1 MATPAASFA
10 RTLPMTSTALAHAR
24 PRTRLGVRL
33 LRTVLVALSI
43 LAMLVLMVGPARLAS
58 RIAGL
63 PLLSLHAPRV
73 DLVAQEPLAVQL
85 HLAAVLIALGIG
97 IVLLIGVK
105 GTTLHRTLGWTWVLA
120 MMTGAVS
127 SLFIRMLNHG
137 ALSWIHLLSGWTI
150 ITLPMGVAFARR
162 HKVRM
167 HAGMMTWLF
176 TGGLIVAGL
185 FAFFPG
191 RLMWRMFFG

>member
-1 MATPAASFA
+1 
-10 RTLPMTSTALAHAR
+10 MTSTALVSSR
-24 PRTRLGVRL
+24 PRPRRVVRL
-33 LRTVLVALSI
+33 VRSALVALAI
-43 LAMLVLMVGPARLAS
+43 LALLVVMVGPSNLAGRLAD
-58 RIAGL
+58 L
-63 PLLSLHAPRV
+63 PPLRLHAPSIG
-73 DLVAQEPLAVQL
+73 LVLQAPPAVQL
-85 HLAAVLIALGIG
+85 HLAAVLTALVIG

-105 GTTLHRTLGWTWVLA
+105 SAPLHRALGWTWVLA

-150 ITLPMGVAFARR
+150 IALPMGVAFARG

-191 RLMWRMFFG
+191 RLMWRIFVG

>member
-10 RTLPMTSTALAHAR
+10 RTFPMTSTTLVPAR
-24 PRTRLGVRL
+24 LRTRLGVRL
-33 LRTVLVALSI
+33 LRTVLVALAI
-43 LAMLVLMVGPARLAS
+43 LGMLMLMVGPARLAAQV
-58 RIAGL
+58 AGS
-63 PLLSLHAPRV
+63 PPLSLHAPHFG
-73 DLVAQEPLAVQL
+73 LVAQEPLAVRL
-85 HLAAVLIALGIG
+85 HLAAVLIALAIG
-97 IVLLIGVK
+97 IILLIGVK
-105 GTTLHRTLGWTWVLA
+105 GTTLHRTLGWAWVLA

-127 SLFIRMLNHG
+127 SLSIRMINHG

-150 ITLPMGVAFARR
+150 IALPMGVAFARR

-176 TGGLIVAGL
+176 TGGLVVAGL

>member
-1 MATPAASFA
+1 
-10 RTLPMTSTALAHAR
+10 MTSTALVPSR
-24 PRTRLGVRL
+24 PRPRPVVRL
-33 LRTVLVALSI
+33 LRTALIALAI
-43 LAMLVLMVGPARLAS
+43 LALLVLMVGPANLAGRLAS
-58 RIAGL
+58 
-63 PLLSLHAPRV
+63 LSSLRLHAPRIG
-73 DLVAQEPLAVQL
+73 LVAQEPLAVQL
-85 HLAAVLIALGIG
+85 HLASVLTALAIG

-150 ITLPMGVAFARR
+150 IALPMGVAFARR

-176 TGGLIVAGL
+176 TGGLVVAGL

-191 RLMWRMFFG
+191 RLMWRLFFG

>member
-1 MATPAASFA
+1 MATPAAAFA
-10 RTLPMTSTALAHAR
+10 RTFPMTSTALVPAR
-24 PRTRLGVRL
+24 PLTRLGLRL
-33 LRTVLVALSI
+33 LRTVLVALVI
-43 LAMLVLMVGPARLAS
+43 LAMLVLMVGPARLAA
-58 RIAGL
+58 RIARL
-63 PLLSLHAPRV
+63 PPIQLHAPRV
-73 DLVAQEPLAVQL
+73 GLVAQEPLAVQL
-85 HLAAVLIALGIG
+85 HLTAVLIVLAIG
-97 IVLLIGVK
+97 IILLVGVK

-150 ITLPMGVAFARR
+150 IALPMGVAFARR

-176 TGGLIVAGL
+176 TGGLVVAGL
-185 FAFFPG
+185 FAFVPG
-191 RLMWRMFFG
+191 RLMWRMFLG